1 MRLHERVL
9 KLEKQAI
16 KSFKPFVVIFLQ
28 PDEPDEK
35 VISEAKSANPDGKST
50 LIVVKFVK

>member
-9 KLEKQAI
+9 RLEKRATKPI
-16 KSFKPFVVIFLQ
+16 KPVVVIFLQ

-50 LIVVKFVK
+50 LIIVKFVR

>member
-9 KLEKQAI
+9 RLEKRAI
-16 KSFKPFVVIFLQ
+16 KPFKPVVVIFLQ

-35 VISEAKSANPDGKST
+35 GISEAKSANPDSKST
-50 LIVVKFVK
+50 LIVVKFIR